1 MIEGAM
7 PTLYT
12 FAFLHLTLPGPWQ
25 VFILCVHKE
34 LIYKYSLSASG
45 DAAEIRFRWYI
56 PGGLD

>member
-12 FAFLHLTLPGPWQ
+12 FAFLHLTLPGPWK

>member
-12 FAFLHLTLPGPWQ
+12 FEFLHLKLPGPWK
-25 VFILCVHKE
+25 VFILFVHKE

>member
-1 MIEGAM
+1 M